1 MRECKYVEDTERGA
15 YCSASGCGCD
25 DPYNEICDIAARTD
39 FERKNGLG
47 EDDMR
52 GALIGIDAS
61 GNPIY
66 N

>member
-1 MRECKYVEDTERGA
+1 MKECKYAEDTERGT

-25 DPYNEICDIAARTD
+25 DPYVAICDIAARTD
-39 FERKNGLG
+39 FMRENGLE

-52 GALIGIDAS
+52 GSLIGIDAV